1 MIGIGIGLVGGGIVN
16 QLPFRF
22 TVNTNN
28 TSAGSSTSTQFKLPL
43 VSSGTLNAVV
53 DWGDGTSSTITTWN
67 QAEVTHTYATAGVY
81 DIKITGV
88 LRGWQFNNGGDRLK
102 ILNIINWGCLDISVD
117 LGFEGCINLTA
128 TATDAPLITI
138 TSLNSYFKN
147 CPNFNGAIGNWDV
160 SNVIFFEQTFVGASS
175 FNQNIGSWDTSK
187 ATRMNQM
194 FNGAS
199 SFNQNI
205 GAWNVSNVT
214 TFSSM
219 FNGASAFNNG
229 GSADINNWTI
239 RTASAVSMSNM
250 FTSCPFNQNIS
261 SWNTSAVTNMSSMFQ
276 GATAFNQNI
285 GAWNV
290 SNVTSFQNMFSGAN
304 AFRNGNSNSI
314 NNWVI
319 NTTNFV
325 TMSYMFNES
334 PFNQPIG
341 NWDVSMVT
349 DMSGMLR
356 YTNYNLY
363 IGDWNTQNVTN
374 MNSFLQWN
382 NSFNQNIAAK
392 TINAGLPNEYIA
404 WDVSKVID
412 FRYMFW
418 YNSSFNQPIDNWTL
432 NNVNPIIMTY
442 MFNEA
447 TSFNQPIGSWNT
459 SRVTNM
465 AYMFRGATAFNQD
478 IGNWNVSNVTGFEN
492 FMQFKTAANYSAAN
506 LNAIYNGWSSR
517 PVQPN
522 LSISFGSI
530 KYTAEAQ
537 VGKNIL
543 DFAPNNWTI
552 VDGGI

>member
-1 MIGIGIGLVGGGIVN
+1 MIGIGIGVGRSGIVN

-102 ILNIINWGCLDISVD
+102 ILDIINWGSLNISVD
-117 LGFEGCINLTA
+117 AGFAGCTNLTA
-128 TATDAPLITI
+128 SATDAPTI
-138 TSLNSYFKN
+138 TTTSLATYFRSCN
-147 CPNFNGAIGNWDV
+147 NFNSAIGSWNVSNVLNFNEMFYISGFNNGNSADINNWTIRTTGSVSMSQMFRQCPFNQPIGNWNTSAV
-160 SNVIFFEQTFVGASS
+160 TIMNNMFHENS
-175 FNQNIGSWDTSK
+175 FNRDISNWNVGNVTTMNRMFFGNYFFNQDIGSWNTG
-187 ATRMNQM
+187 AVTNMGEM
-194 FNGAS
+194 FQNAS

-219 FNGASAFNNG
+219 FNGATAFNNG

-239 RTASAVSMSNM
+239 RTASAVSMSSM
-250 FTSCPFNQNIS
+250 FRSCTFNQNIS
-261 SWNTSAVTNMSSMFQ
+261 SWNTSAVTNMSAMFSLN
-276 GATAFNQNI
+276 GAFNQPIGSWNTSAVTDMNNMFSTSNFNQNI

-290 SNVTSFQNMFSGAN
+290 SNVTSFGNMFGAN
-304 AFRNGNSNSI
+304 YSFNNGGSSDI
-314 NNWVI
+314 NNWTI
-319 NTTNFV
+319 KNTGTV
-325 TMSYMFNES
+325 SMVGMFGDS
-334 PFNQPIG
+334 TFNQPIG
-341 NWDVSMVT
+341 NW
-349 DMSGMLR
+349 
-356 YTNYNLY
+356 
-363 IGDWNTQNVTN
+363 NTSAVTN
-374 MNSFLQWN
+374 MSLMFRFNTT
-382 NSFNQNIAAK
+382 FNQA
-392 TINAGLPNEYIA
+392 
-404 WDVSKVID
+404 
-412 FRYMFW
+412 
-418 YNSSFNQPIDNWTL
+418 
-432 NNVNPIIMTY
+432 
-442 MFNEA
+442 
-447 TSFNQPIGSWNT
+447 
-459 SRVTNM
+459 
-465 AYMFRGATAFNQD
+465 
-478 IGNWNVSNVTGFEN
+478 IGNWNVSNVTN
-492 FMQFKTAANYSAAN
+492 FSSFMEGKSAANYSAAN

-517 PVQPN
+517 SVQPN

-537 VGKNIL
+537 AGKNIL